1 MGRPARDKSAF
12 PEASWNISITTLVY
26 EPTLWHPNQDSP
38 EDDVEGG
45 GVLKEN
51 LEAEEGEQLQLTS
64 QFSIDPIRGQK
75 QEDQAMQGT
84 KDAWKNATNT
94 DAKKWKKSRTHRTK
108 HARYCRT
115 GCGKKI
121 TLKDFCNSPLKIRQR
136 ARLALNKVFSTFPYK
151 YNKMNL

>member
-1 MGRPARDKSAF
+1 MWWESARRADWTTL
-12 PEASWNISITTLVY
+12 SWDGLRETSEIFQKHHGPSTLVY
-26 EPTLWHPNQDSP
+26 EPTLRHPNQDSP

-84 KDAWKNATNT
+84 KDAC
-94 DAKKWKKSRTHRTK
+94 KKWLCTAHR
-108 HARYCRT
+108 AVVRSV
-115 GCGKKI
+115 I
-121 TLKDFCNSPLKIRQR
+121 S
-136 ARLALNKVFSTFPYK
+136 
-151 YNKMNL
+151 